1 LQAQWED
8 IQAKAGRG
16 GAPVLLYEEPDLVI
30 RVVRDLFNED
40 FRELMIEGEGAYDL
54 VESYLSHVS
63 PDLVARLR
71 RHVGTVDVFTEYR
84 IDEQILKGLDRKVFL
99 PSGGHLVI
107 DRTEAMTVVDVNTG
121 KYTGAG
127 GNLEETVTRNNLEA
141 AEEIVRQ
148 LRLRDIGG
156 IVVIDFI
163 DMVLE
168 SNRELVLRRLTE
180 CLGRDRTKHQ
190 VTEITSLGLV
200 QMTRKRIGAGL
211 LEAFSET
218 CECCKGRGLILHT
231 EPVPEKPRAGG
242 TGEKVKAVASAEAG
256 GSSRRRARKGAVA
269 AERTVVESEEAQDAG
284 TTDTP
289 EVTATTP
296 GADYYD
302 TMGYDLS
309 RYEVETPAPSVVAS
323 QSGDTAR
330 LAAPDDPD
338 AVGGDDGEA
347 KLGDWDIS
355 RDAPYFGI
363 EIPDAPGKYF
373 YVWLDAPVGYL
384 ASLKSYCAV
393 KGLDFDALLD
403 PAGPTEQVHFIGKD
417 IIYFHALFWP
427 AMLKFAG
434 RKTPDQLNV
443 HGFITVSGEK
453 MSKSRGTGISP
464 LRYLEIGMDAE
475 WLRYYMAAKLNARVE
490 DMDFNPEDF
499 VARVNSDLVGKYV
512 NIASRAAAF
521 ITRHFDGEL
530 AYDGDT
536 DALAAEF
543 AQQAESIR
551 AAFEAREYNRAV
563 REIMAHA
570 DRINQAFDAAQ
581 PWVMA
586 KGIGAAD
593 AATRARL
600 QDICSR
606 ALAGFK
612 ALSVM
617 LAPVLP
623 ALASR
628 VAREL
633 FGANADFAWG
643 DAQQLPQRVAPFKH
657 LMQRV
662 DPKLLDALFEPP
674 AVEAVEPGGE
684 DIAAEIRIDDFS
696 KVDLRIAKIVKAE
709 AVEGSDKL
717 LRLTLDVGEGR
728 TRNVFSGIKGA
739 YKPEDLEGKF
749 IVMVANLAPRKM
761 KFGISEGMVL
771 AASHADEKAQPGLFV
786 LEPHAGATPGM
797 RVR

>member
-1 LQAQWED
+1 MSRTLFVTTALPYANGSFHIGHIMEY
-8 IQAKAGRG
+8 IQADIWVRSMRMAGHTVHFVG
-16 GAPVLLYEEPDLVI
+16 ADDAHGAPIMLKAEK
-30 RVVRDLFNED
+30 
-40 FRELMIEGEGAYDL
+40 EGITPQA
-54 VESYLSHVS
+54 
-63 PDLVARLR
+63 LVAR
-71 RHVGTVDVFTEYR
+71 Y
-84 IDEQILKGLDRKVFL
+84 
-99 PSGGHLVI
+99 
-107 DRTEAMTVVDVNTG
+107 
-121 KYTGAG
+121 
-127 GNLEETVTRNNLEA
+127 
-141 AEEIVRQ
+141 
-148 LRLRDIGG
+148 
-156 IVVIDFI
+156 
-163 DMVLE
+163 
-168 SNRELVLRRLTE
+168 
-180 CLGRDRTKHQ
+180 
-190 VTEITSLGLV
+190 
-200 QMTRKRIGAGL
+200 
-211 LEAFSET
+211 
-218 CECCKGRGLILHT
+218 
-231 EPVPEKPRAGG
+231 
-242 TGEKVKAVASAEAG
+242 
-256 GSSRRRARKGAVA
+256 A
-269 AERTVVESEEAQDAG
+269 AERPRYLDGFHIRFDHWHS
-284 TTDTP
+284 TDTP
-289 EVTATTP
+289 ENVALSQEIYRALKSEGLIETRSIEQFYDPVKGMFLADRYIKGECP
-296 GADYYD
+296 RCHAKDQYGDSCEVCGAVY
-302 TMGYDLS
+302 
-309 RYEVETPAPSVVAS
+309 APTELINPYSALT
-323 QSGDTAR
+323 G
-330 LAAPDDPD
+330 AAPVLKSSDHFFFKLSDPRCVEFLQQWTTG
-338 AVGGDDGEA
+338 ANRQGVKHLQAEVQAKTREWLVGDDGEA

-384 ASLKSYCAV
+384 ASLKSYCAA

-657 LMQRV
+657 L
-662 DPKLLDALFEPP
+662 
-674 AVEAVEPGGE
+674 
-684 DIAAEIRIDDFS
+684 
-696 KVDLRIAKIVKAE
+696 RIARIVNCE
-709 AVEGSDKL
+709 EVEGSTKL

-728 TRNVFSGIKGA
+728 HRNVFSGIKSA
-739 YKPEDLEGKF
+739 YQPQDLVGKLT
-749 IVMVANLAPRKM
+749 VLVANLAPRKM
-761 KFGISEGMVL
+761 KFGVSEGMVL
-771 AASHADEKAQPGLFV
+771 AASHADEKAEPGIYV
-786 LEPHAGATPGM
+786 LEPWPGAQPGM